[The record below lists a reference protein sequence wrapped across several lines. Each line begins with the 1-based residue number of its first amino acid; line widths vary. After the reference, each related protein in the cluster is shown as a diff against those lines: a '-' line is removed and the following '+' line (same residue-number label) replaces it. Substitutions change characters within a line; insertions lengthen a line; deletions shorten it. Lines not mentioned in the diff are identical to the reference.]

1 MKKTFVIVLAFI
13 SLLTFGQ
20 VEDDFSD
27 GDYTAN
33 PTWVADNAANWMVSN
48 GRLRSNSSTLNSSF
62 YISTPSARALTA
74 EWSFSVHLQF
84 NTSSANYVDV
94 YLMSEQSDL
103 SSAANN
109 GYFVRIGGAP
119 DEVSLYKLTAG
130 VATLLINGTDGVT
143 NTSNNVLRIKVIRD
157 AAHQWLLLRDASG
170 GTDFFSEG
178 TATDNSFTTSAF
190 FGIKI
195 QQSTASFI
203 NRHFFDDIY
212 AGDIMFDT
220 TPPTLQSV
228 QVLNQN
234 SLSLSFSEQLDV
246 TSAQD
251 GLNYSV
257 NNSIGNP
264 SSATLLADGRTV
276 QLTFQRY
283 FQNGASN
290 LISAQS
296 VKDAAGNRLPPV
308 EKSFQYF
315 MVVASQLKD
324 IMITEIMA
332 DPTPV
337 VQLPEA
343 EFIEIHNRSA
353 YAFDLAG
360 WKLSDA
366 TSTATLSSTR
376 LLPGSYLVLTST
388 SNADRFS
395 PEVKVLAVTSFPS
408 LNNDGEPLVLKNAT
422 GVTIDS
428 VRYSSTWYRDN
439 EKKDGGWS
447 LELIDIANSCGDED
461 NWTAS
466 EDERGGSPGERNS
479 VSANKP
485 DLTGPKLLHVTTL
498 NSRQLLLQFNE
509 KLQKPVSAS
518 SFLFSPEVKTT
529 QAFFTDLSLRQ
540 IQVNLSE
547 ELNARQLYTLHL
559 VHIYDCNGNRIQEE
573 FSHAE
578 IALPEIMDE
587 LDVVINEVLFNPRA
601 GGVNFVEV
609 YNRSKKYINL
619 KNAKLA
625 NYPAG
630 TLSNPKEITTTDY
643 IIPPEDYVV
652 FTTDG
657 VVLKNHYP
665 QSVSEKFFQ
674 STLPSL
680 PDEEGSIALISN
692 EGKVIDFFAYT
703 QKMHSPLIKE
713 EEGVS
718 LERISLTQPTHDAAN
733 WRSATAASGFATPGF
748 INSNTRPE
756 AFTVSGEVQVL
767 PEIFSIEMPGNDFA
781 QIQYKFEES
790 GYVANVK
797 IYDQQG
803 RAIKEIVNN
812 GTIGYDGVFRWEGDR
827 DDGTKAK
834 SGYYLVWFE
843 AFSTSSGT
851 VKTFRKRVILASR

>member
-1 MKKTFVIVLAFI
+1 MKKTFVIVLAFM

-62 YISTPSARALTA
+62 YISTPSTRALTA

-103 SSAANN
+103 SRAANN
-109 GYFVRIGGAP
+109 GYFVRIGGTP

-143 NTSNNVLRIKVIRD
+143 NTSNNMLRIKVIRD
-157 AAHQWLLLRDASG
+157 AAHQWILLRDASG

-195 QQSTASFI
+195 QQSTPSFI

-212 AGDIMFDT
+212 AGDIMVDT

-234 SLSLSFSEQLDV
+234 SLRVSFSEQLDI

-251 GLNYSV
+251 GMNYSV

-276 QLTFQRY
+276 QLTFQRH
-283 FQNGASN
+283 FQNGVSN
-290 LISAQS
+290 LISVQS
-296 VKDAAGNRLPPV
+296 VKDAAGNRLPLV

-324 IMITEIMA
+324 ILITEIMA

-360 WKLSDA
+360 WKLLDA
-366 TSTATLSSTR
+366 TFTATLSSTL

-422 GVTIDS
+422 
-428 VRYSSTWYRDN
+428 
-439 EKKDGGWS
+439 
-447 LELIDIANSCGDED
+447 
-461 NWTAS
+461 
-466 EDERGGSPGERNS
+466 
-479 VSANKP
+479 
-485 DLTGPKLLHVTTL
+485 
-498 NSRQLLLQFNE
+498 
-509 KLQKPVSAS
+509 
-518 SFLFSPEVKTT
+518 
-529 QAFFTDLSLRQ
+529 
-540 IQVNLSE
+540 
-547 ELNARQLYTLHL
+547 
-559 VHIYDCNGNRIQEE
+559 
-573 FSHAE
+573 
-578 IALPEIMDE
+578 
-587 LDVVINEVLFNPRA
+587 
-601 GGVNFVEV
+601 
-609 YNRSKKYINL
+609 
-619 KNAKLA
+619 
-625 NYPAG
+625 
-630 TLSNPKEITTTDY
+630 
-643 IIPPEDYVV
+643 
-652 FTTDG
+652 
-657 VVLKNHYP
+657 
-665 QSVSEKFFQ
+665 
-674 STLPSL
+674 
-680 PDEEGSIALISN
+680 
-692 EGKVIDFFAYT
+692 
-703 QKMHSPLIKE
+703 
-713 EEGVS
+713 
-718 LERISLTQPTHDAAN
+718 
-733 WRSATAASGFATPGF
+733 
-748 INSNTRPE
+748 
-756 AFTVSGEVQVL
+756 VL
-767 PEIFSIEMPGNDFA
+767 P
-781 QIQYKFEES
+781 
-790 GYVANVK
+790 
-797 IYDQQG
+797 
-803 RAIKEIVNN
+803 
-812 GTIGYDGVFRWEGDR
+812 
-827 DDGTKAK
+827 
-834 SGYYLVWFE
+834 
-843 AFSTSSGT
+843 
-851 VKTFRKRVILASR
+851 